1 MIAKE
6 QIIKVLEECYDPE
19 LNIDVYNLGL
29 IYEIN
34 VKDDIVN
41 IKMTLTSM
49 FCPYGNELIN
59 EIKSKIKMNLKEIK
73 DVNIEVV
80 FDPPWQLPEELRAI
94 LWKNSSI

>member
-94 LWKNSSI
+94 L

>member
-1 MIAKE
+1 MVTKE
-6 QIIKVLEECYDPE
+6 QVIKVLEECYDPE

-29 IYEIN
+29 IYGIN
-34 VKDDIVN
+34 IEENIVN

-59 EIKSKIKMNLKEIK
+59 EIKAKIKINLKEIK
-73 DVNIEVV
+73 NVNIEVV

-94 LWKNSSI
+94 M

>member
-1 MIAKE
+1 MVTKE
-6 QIIKVLEECYDPE
+6 QVIKVLEECYDPE

-29 IYEIN
+29 IYGIN
-34 VKDDIVN
+34 IEENIVN

-59 EIKSKIKMNLKEIK
+59 EIKAKIKINLKEIK
-73 DVNIEVV
+73 NVNIEVV

-94 LWKNSSI
+94 MQDLNI

>member
-1 MIAKE
+1 MIKKE
-6 QIIKVLEECYDPE
+6 QIIKILEECYDPE

-34 VKDDIVN
+34 IEENIVN

-59 EIKSKIKMNLKEIK
+59 EIKSKIKINLKEIK

-94 LWKNSSI
+94 I